1 MQEVDATA
9 NFGGEGEGYY
19 VPPTPGTSPQQVWAN
34 NSQLPVDHVMAGSF
48 QSAMRHLQDYVG
60 VVNFEPYQNHF
71 MLAYAQSRVVN
82 VGIPGVAPLY
92 GYPNRN
98 W

>member
-1 MQEVDATA
+1 MPLVCS
-9 NFGGEGEGYY
+9 GG
-19 VPPTPGTSPQQVWAN
+19 S
-34 NSQLPVDHVMAGSF
+34 LRGSNMILILYLQF
-48 QSAMRHLQDYVG
+48 LQDYIG

-71 MLAYAQSRVVN
+71 MLVYAQSRVVN
-82 VGIPGVAPLY
+82 VGIPGVPPLY

>member
-48 QSAMRHLQDYVG
+48 QSAMRVSG
-60 VVNFEPYQNHF
+60 KGSKWMRFT
-71 MLAYAQSRVVN
+71 
-82 VGIPGVAPLY
+82 
-92 GYPNRN
+92 
-98 W
+98 

>member
-9 NFGGEGEGYY
+9 ALGGEGEGYY

-48 QSAMRHLQDYVG
+48 QSAMRVSGSTEWMGNVHEERGHGQRG
-60 VVNFEPYQNHF
+60 VEV
-71 MLAYAQSRVVN
+71 
-82 VGIPGVAPLY
+82 
-92 GYPNRN
+92 
-98 W
+98 

>member
-1 MQEVDATA
+1 MEALTDDALVT
-9 NFGGEGEGYY
+9 E
-19 VPPTPGTSPQQVWAN
+19 PTVSSAVHRSATCVQLQWSPWLQCYCHLIY
-34 NSQLPVDHVMAGSF
+34 SLQL
-48 QSAMRHLQDYVG
+48 LQDYVG

-82 VGIPGVAPLY
+82 VGIPGVPPLY